1 MLFIYNYT
9 NKEKSKMA
17 NNFDNEAS
25 IIIAGEAGQGIETI
39 TQIISK
45 SIKSSG
51 LNVFYALEYM
61 SRIKGGCNSS
71 TIRISGK
78 KVYAYREKADFIFAI
93 SKDALS
99 HLKKRVFDNTTIIYE
114 YENQEVLDKS
124 KNSIKIEFSLLAK
137 DFGGSIY
144 TNTIVSGIIM
154 GILNINLEFL
164 QNHLKQIFSDKG
176 NDVVEKNLQASS
188 KGYEIGKNLAQE
200 QAISIN
206 LTKDDSV
213 DNDIFVNGN
222 DAAALGCI
230 AGGCDFISSYP
241 MSPSTGVLTFMAQH
255 SDEFKIIV
263 EQAEDEIAAINMGI
277 GAWYAGGRAMTTT
290 SGGGFALMTEAV
302 SLSGMLETPMVIYL
316 GQRPGP
322 ATGLPTRMEQGDLNL
337 ALYSGHGE
345 FPRIILAPGNLED
358 AFTLAQKAF
367 NMADKFQV
375 PVFILSD
382 QYFADI
388 AYNTKSF
395 DIEKIENQNYIQKT
409 SEDYKRYA
417 FSENSISPRGIPS
430 FGEGLVVVDSDE
442 HDEEGHITE
451 DLDLRIKM
459 VNKRMGKLDL
469 IKNDSIL
476 PEFFG
481 KKEATTLIVGWGS
494 TCNTIKEALC
504 EIHNPDFAFLY
515 FKQIYPLN
523 INILDHFK
531 NAKGPKK
538 IICIENNYSGQFANL
553 LKLELNI
560 DVDAKILK
568 YNGMPFSV
576 EELVLKINEVTK

>member
-1 MLFIYNYT
+1 
-9 NKEKSKMA
+9 MA

-39 TQIISK
+39 TQVISK
-45 SIKSSG
+45 AIKSSG

-78 KVYAYREKADFIFAI
+78 KVYAYREKADFIFAL

-114 YENQEVLDKS
+114 YENQEVLNKS
-124 KNSIKIEFSLLAK
+124 SNNTKIDFSLLAK

-144 TNTIVSGIIM
+144 INTIVSGIIM
-154 GILNINLEFL
+154 GILSIDLEAL
-164 QNHLKQIFSDKG
+164 QNHLKQHFSDKG
-176 NDVVEKNLQASS
+176 DDIVEKNLQASA
-188 KGYEIGKNLAQE
+188 KGYEIGKEIALKQS
-200 QAISIN
+200 ISIN
-206 LTKDDSV
+206 IKKDHSLE
-213 DNDIFVNGN
+213 NNIFINGN
-222 DAAALGCI
+222 DAVALGCI

-337 ALYSGHGE
+337 VLYSGHGE

-382 QYFADI
+382 QYFADA
-388 AYNTKSF
+388 AYNTTPF
-395 DIEKIENQNYIQKT
+395 DIENFENQNYIQKT

-417 FSENSISPRGIPS
+417 FNENNISPRGIPG

-459 VNKRMGKLDL
+459 VDKRMAKLDL
-469 IKNDSIL
+469 IKNETIPPDY
-476 PEFFG
+476 FG
-481 KKEATTLIVGWGS
+481 EKKAKTLIVGWGS
-494 TCNTIKEALC
+494 TCNAIKEALC

-523 INILDHFK
+523 ISILDHFK
-531 NAKGPKK
+531 NENGEKGAKR
-538 IICIENNYSGQFANL
+538 IICVENNYSGQFANL
-553 LKLELNI
+553 LKRELNI
-560 DVDAKILK
+560 DVDTKILK

-576 EELVLKINEVTK
+576 EELVLKINEVAK